1 MKEKLHGLL
10 PSYARCF
17 PSVNWNHQVWF
28 AGLFWCVGG
37 WLCVGREGCESV
49 CVCVCGV
56 GVGGEGD
63 GGSVFFRE
71 QQLAAELRNEDS
83 LVP

>member
-1 MKEKLHGLL
+1 M
-10 PSYARCF
+10 
-17 PSVNWNHQVWF
+17 W
-28 AGLFWCVGG
+28 GG
-37 WLCVGREGCESV
+37 KVVKVCA

-56 GVGGEGD
+56 GLGGEGD